1 VSQARRELAAA
12 QAAFLSSHGDATW
25 LQKERECLHVLIFI
39 AAAEENFFKQ
49 KSRNNWLNLGDGNTV
64 PQGG

>member
-39 AAAEENFFKQ
+39 AAAKRTFL
-49 KSRNNWLNLGDGNTV
+49 SRSLGIIG
-64 PQGG
+64 